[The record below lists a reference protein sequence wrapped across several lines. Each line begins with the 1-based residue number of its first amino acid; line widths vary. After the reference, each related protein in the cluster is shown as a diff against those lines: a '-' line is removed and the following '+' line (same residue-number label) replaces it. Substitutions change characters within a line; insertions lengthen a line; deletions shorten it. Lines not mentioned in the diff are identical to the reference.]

1 MSGTKDN
8 LKVLVNC
15 TTKMEVTMRVHS
27 LQELLQAVMACTFT
41 LMDLINKDNLSKGAC
56 KVGAGL
62 LLPRASLPMKAIGA
76 MINPMDR
83 VLKDPRTAPLTRA
96 HSSTA

>member
-8 LKVLVNC
+8 LKVLVNS
-15 TTKMEVTMRVHS
+15 TIKMEVTMRVHS

-41 LMDLINKDNLSKGAC
+41 LMDLINKDNLSKGVC
-56 KVGAGL
+56 KVEAGL

-76 MINPMDR
+76 MISPMDR
-83 VLKDPRTAPLTRA
+83 VLRDLKTTPLTRA
-96 HSSTA
+96 HLSTV